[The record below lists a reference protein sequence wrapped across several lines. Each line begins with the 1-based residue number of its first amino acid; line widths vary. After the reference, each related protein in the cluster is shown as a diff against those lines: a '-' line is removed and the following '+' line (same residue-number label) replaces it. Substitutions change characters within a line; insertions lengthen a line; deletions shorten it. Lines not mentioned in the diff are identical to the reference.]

1 MISKI
6 NYLKI
11 SVSTLLIAG
20 LVFIALDNDDD
31 VNVSKV
37 IVKDEVIE
45 STPTRLKEPQ
55 VVKSEQKLV
64 QDMTEAVKEDP
75 FKGREVKY
83 RFQQVAAQ
91 FAEDIKYPTFSKPIR
106 NENELIKYLPNQG
119 LSSDMAIN
127 IDDPGAAPL
136 EDSPQ
141 ISLKTSKFRYYK
153 GEPILAEAEITGLDA
168 GSYVSVSVYAMV
180 DKKVIANA
188 SEVTRSDS
196 EREQN
201 DHHYAIRFD
210 DLSHF
215 ASDYKGEMRIV
226 AEFTV
231 DGQAFAISS
240 QVGYPNIVAT
250 LDRVGSAEV
259 QAEYLQIPM
268 YINTSEPGL
277 HAISG
282 NLYDAE
288 SGTPLVHLSA
298 VEELSS
304 ESGVIFLKA
313 HIVALKK
320 MGYEGPYELKDI
332 SLSRGPSA
340 PRNVTEQGLVE
351 VESVSIGGFSFSEYE
366 DIPYV
371 DERAQA
377 RLNFLTQLGSTD

>member
-1 MISKI
+1 
-6 NYLKI
+6 
-11 SVSTLLIAG
+11 
-20 LVFIALDNDDD
+20 
-31 VNVSKV
+31 
-37 IVKDEVIE
+37 
-45 STPTRLKEPQ
+45 
-55 VVKSEQKLV
+55 
-64 QDMTEAVKEDP
+64 
-75 FKGREVKY
+75 
-83 RFQQVAAQ
+83 
-91 FAEDIKYPTFSKPIR
+91 
-106 NENELIKYLPNQG
+106 
-119 LSSDMAIN
+119 MAIN
-127 IDDPGAAPL
+127 IDDASAAPL

-141 ISLKTSKFRYYK
+141 ISLKASKFRYYK
-153 GEPILAEAEITGLDA
+153 GEPILAEAEITGLEA

-196 EREQN
+196 ERGQN
-201 DHHYAIRFD
+201 NHHYTIRFD

-215 ASDYKGEMRIV
+215 ASDYKGEIGIV

-231 DGQAFAISS
+231 DGQLYAISS

-268 YINTSEPGL
+268 HINTSSPGI

-298 VEELSS
+298 VEELASK
-304 ESGVIFLKA
+304 SGVIFLKA
-313 HIVALKK
+313 HIVSLKK

-340 PRNVTEQGLVE
+340 PRNVTEQGLIDVA
-351 VESVSIGGFSFSEYE
+351 SVSIAGFPFSDYE

-377 RLNFLTQLGSTD
+377 RLNFLTQLGSTN